1 MDKHQATSLWFQ
13 VIYNK
18 EACKS
23 CDSKLSFI
31 SCMMI
36 TNQLSLG
43 SRQNLPAL
51 YSSPVHCQIQPSL
64 CQSTL
69 LATKC
74 SSSPK
79 SFPTLFP
86 VVKQAEHTSRNDT
99 TCTNTQVITRTNL
112 NISLNQKDI
121 HKSVCACAM
130 HNDFLLCQAMFN
142 LILSCNQTQ

>member
-18 EACKS
+18 EARKS

-51 YSSPVHCQIQPSL
+51 
-64 CQSTL
+64 
-69 LATKC
+69 
-74 SSSPK
+74 
-79 SFPTLFP
+79 
-86 VVKQAEHTSRNDT
+86 
-99 TCTNTQVITRTNL
+99 
-112 NISLNQKDI
+112 
-121 HKSVCACAM
+121 
-130 HNDFLLCQAMFN
+130 
-142 LILSCNQTQ
+142 

>member
-1 MDKHQATSLWFQ
+1 MDTHQATSLWFQ
-13 VIYNK
+13 VFYNK

-23 CDSKLSFI
+23 CNSKLSFI

-64 CQSTL
+64 CQSTRL
-69 LATKC
+69 RLTTKC
-74 SSSPK
+74 FSSPK
-79 SFPTLFP
+79 SLPTLFP
-86 VVKQAEHTSRNDT
+86 FIRQVEHKVEMIQ
-99 TCTNTQVITRTNL
+99 CK
-112 NISLNQKDI
+112 NQSQHFINSKGYI